1 MKKFASLLIA
11 FAIAVP
17 LLAQEEGGG
26 TAKGAQ
32 VDTTGKGYTAAFVIE
47 PSTKRVLYAENADV
61 PLPTAS
67 MAKMM
72 TLLIA
77 MEEIQNGRL
86 KLTDPVVTSARAAR
100 WAARRSTPRKGN
112 RSRCRRCSRR
122 RWCNRPTT
130 RRRCWR

>member
-32 VDTTGKGYTAAFVIE
+32 VNTTGKGYTAAFVIE
-47 PSTKRVLYAENADV
+47 PSTKRVLFAENADV
-61 PLPTAS
+61 PLATAS

-72 TLLIA
+72 TCLIA
-77 MEEIQNGRL
+77 MEEITNGRI
-86 KLTDPVVTSARAAR
+86 KLTDQVITSARASKMGGSQIYA
-100 WAARRSTPRKGN
+100 KE
-112 RSRCRRCSRR
+112 
-122 RWCNRPTT
+122 
-130 RRRCWR
+130 